1 VRSAETVEPAEA
13 VDARPAVGRG
23 HLLIHNHSRVW
34 GGNEKWLA
42 TLAAGLM
49 RKGHRVVV
57 SCRAGGAVAAELARR
72 GIATVHVRPGTYLD
86 VPRGLRFAAWLRRER
101 PDVVLLT
108 SRKGMLWGAWSAHR
122 AGVPR
127 LVVRAGIAEVP
138 ATLRHQLPFRRW
150 VDAVIVN
157 SRFIAERWREQ
168 AAGWFAPDK
177 VRVVLNGIV
186 PSQPDAA
193 DVQRVRGEIC
203 AEPDITLVAGVG
215 HLARRKGFDLLLRA
229 AASLDRPA
237 VRVVIVGAGPA
248 EDELR
253 ALANELGIAGRVV
266 WTGHRADV
274 PTLLAASDV
283 FVLASRNEGMANVML
298 EAMSVGTP
306 VIATDISGVRE
317 ALGATED
324 RPAAGWIVPPDD
336 APAMAGALREVLRLR
351 SEAPG
356 EIRERTAE
364 ARSRIRVWFTV
375 ERMVEECERILFA
388 TGSGE

>member
-1 VRSAETVEPAEA
+1 MVAGDSTAGGFPPRYV
-13 VDARPAVGRG
+13 V
-23 HLLIHNHSRVW
+23 IHNHSRVW

-42 TLAAGLM
+42 TLASGLV

-57 SCRAGGAVAAELARR
+57 SCREDGAVAPELERR
-72 GIATVHVRPGTYLD
+72 GIATVHVRPGTYAD
-86 VPRGLRFAAWLRRER
+86 VVRGLRFAAWLRRER
-101 PDVVLLT
+101 PHAVLLT
-108 SRKGMLWGAWSAHR
+108 SRKGMLWGSWAARR

-138 ATLRHQLPFRRW
+138 AERRHQLPFRRW

-157 SRFIAERWREQ
+157 SRYIADRWRAE
-168 AAGWFAPDK
+168 ASGWFPPDR

-186 PSQPDAA
+186 PPQLDAA
-193 DVQRVRGEIC
+193 DVERVRRELSPEAGT
-203 AEPDITLVAGVG
+203 TLVVGVG

-229 AASLDRPA
+229 AAASRPD

-253 ALANELGIAGRVV
+253 RLAAELGVADRVV

-274 PTLLAASDV
+274 PTILAACDV

-306 VIATDISGVRE
+306 VVATDISGVRE
-317 ALGATED
+317 ALAATDD
-324 RPAAGWIVPPDD
+324 RPPAGWIVPPDD
-336 APAMAGALREVLRLR
+336 AGAMASVLADVLRLR
-351 SEAPG
+351 DASPEQVSAH
-356 EIRERTAE
+356 TVE
-364 ARSRIRVWFTV
+364 ARARIGEWFSV
-375 ERMVEECERILFA
+375 ERMVDECEAILFGGGPA
-388 TGSGE
+388 DGWSSRPLS